1 MDSFSTNT
9 DDKTNK
15 SPGQR
20 EDDYIALVQSDSES
34 DLEIDLTTKPANRQQ
49 VKATKHPRKGNPKV
63 YDNISV
69 YAPPDSNLIFRCS
82 QKRADWYLSRSLA
95 RSLSPTSIHL
105 TFVPAGQG
113 RANDPY
119 YLEERDNRC
128 VVCGVET
135 VEAGAA
141 MLHVVPEQY
150 RKWFPIRLKSHS
162 SHDIVLAC
170 PQCTGQWDREAAV
183 VRKKIVT
190 IYNIPL
196 EGVGWIKDHEAG
208 MAKRAA
214 GAVVADWSTR
224 WGEVQNTAA
233 KISKRKRNVIPPER
247 MKVLEKTVYD
257 WWTKTHKNVVND
269 DNDSNVEA
277 VPAKR
282 NPPGESRE
290 EEQESKKKPKL
301 ENNSGDKDETICS
314 TSASTLAS
322 SDSRSTTLVPKSPN
336 TQQQSG
342 QQHDEMLFI
351 PHPPPGHST
360 QLNET
365 MLRAA
370 LDAKQSY
377 KAPDYKEHGQL
388 VVARAMASSPEFH
401 QDPEEL
407 PETIKTWKDAAPL
420 DPAPDGW
427 RDVTEFIR
435 TWRREFLSR
444 AKPQNLSSEWRIE
457 NSVQRNK

>member
-1 MDSFSTNT
+1 MDSFSTST

-15 SPGQR
+15 SPGQQ
-20 EDDYIALVQSDSES
+20 EDDYIAFVESDSES
-34 DLEIDLTTKPANRQQ
+34 DLEIDLTTKPANKRQIK
-49 VKATKHPRKGNPKV
+49 VAKHFRKGNPKV

-119 YLEERDNRC
+119 YLEERDNKC

-135 VEAGAA
+135 VEAGAT

-183 VRKKIVT
+183 IRKKIVT
-190 IYNIPL
+190 IFNIPL
-196 EGVGWIKDHEAG
+196 EGVGWVKDHEAG

-214 GAVVADWSTR
+214 GAVVSDWNTR
-224 WGEVQNTAA
+224 WGEVQKTSS
-233 KISKRKRNVIPPER
+233 KVLSKRKKNIIPPER

-257 WWTKTHKNVVND
+257 WWTKAHKDVVND
-269 DNDSNVEA
+269 DNSGNAESVST
-277 VPAKR
+277 KR
-282 NPPGESRE
+282 DPPEESRE

-301 ENNSGDKDETICS
+301 ENDKDETNCS

-322 SDSRSTTLVPKSPN
+322 SDGSSTTPAPKSSS
-336 TQQQSG
+336 TQQQTG
-342 QQHDEMLFI
+342 QKHNELPII
-351 PHPPPGHST
+351 PQPPPGHST
-360 QLNET
+360 QLSET

-388 VVARAMASSPEFH
+388 VIARVMASSPEFY

-407 PETIKTWKDAAPL
+407 PETIETWKDAAPL

-427 RDVTEFIR
+427 RNVTEFIR
-435 TWRREFLSR
+435 TWRREFLSK
-444 AKPQNLSSEWRIE
+444 AKPQHLSSEWRVE
-457 NSVQRNK
+457 NSVQRND